1 MNISAV
7 CRAGLHFAA
16 RLPTSVAEAAMSKPL
31 VVSIPHRLG
40 KAEAVRRLKS
50 GLASAQSD
58 FKHIFTVQEETW
70 VGDSLTFRISALGQ
84 SASGMIDVREDHVLM
99 EVQLPWLLHQI
110 AEKAQGLIRKRGQ
123 LLLEK
128 K

>member
-1 MNISAV
+1 M
-7 CRAGLHFAA
+7 R
-16 RLPTSVAEAAMSKPL
+16 AMSKPL

-40 KAEAVRRLKS
+40 RAEATRRLRA
-50 GLASAQSD
+50 GLSSVRSD
-58 FKHIFTVQEETW
+58 FAHVFSVQEETW
-70 VGDSLTFRISALGQ
+70 VGDTLNFRISGLGQ
-84 SASGMIDVREDHVLM
+84 QASGVIDVREDHVQL
-99 EVQLPWLLHQI
+99 EVQLPWLLHRF

>member
-1 MNISAV
+1 
-7 CRAGLHFAA
+7 
-16 RLPTSVAEAAMSKPL
+16 MSKPL

-40 KAEAVRRLKS
+40 KAEAVRRLKA
-50 GLASAQSD
+50 GLSSVQSD
-58 FKHIFTVQEETW
+58 FKHVFTVQEETW

-84 SASGMIDVREDHVLM
+84 TASGVIEVHPGPGVGDARVIEVHEDHVQMQL
-99 EVQLPWLLHQI
+99 QLPWLLHQI
-110 AEKAQGLIRKRGQ
+110 AVKAQGLIRKRGQ